1 MHKTWIYTQKYLY
14 FLFFIHL
21 SICLSIW
28 KHDISFIWALSFS
41 MFIPTS
47 LRVRNLASI
56 YFQCMYL
63 FTQSSWCNLSSDH
76 VGRLLHSYVVLVKSV
91 WCSLAVGWFLLAC
104 SFHLSLYCRPIG
116 QTHHPLDLP
125 AESSFLP
132 GGMHAKSSV
141 CPCSGIMPSECFLH
155 YPHWLWLYNSGNNSI
170 TECWHL
176 MQFYNGSL

>member
-14 FLFFIHL
+14 FLFFLHL

-91 WCSLAVGWFLLAC
+91 WCSLAVGWFLLDC

-116 QTHHPLDLP
+116 QTHHPLTYQLRVLSCLVVCMLRVLS
-125 AESSFLP
+125 ALALASCLLSVSSTIP
-132 GGMHAKSSV
+132 ID
-141 CPCSGIMPSECFLH
+141 SGCTTVE
-155 YPHWLWLYNSGNNSI
+155 I
-170 TECWHL
+170 TQL
-176 MQFYNGSL
+176 LNAGT